1 MAWIVET
8 LIETVDA
15 ELAEVAGAVAR
26 RMKTSQSSIA
36 RTEGA
41 AVTRCSENVS
51 RRILDTSSS

>member
-1 MAWIVET
+1 MAPWIVET
-8 LIETVDA
+8 LIEAVDA

-36 RTEGA
+36 RA